1 MSVEVGFWRVDGDQ
15 RKIHFTP
22 MPDERRLEDI
32 ITRDLDVV
40 DPNLLLIGRQVST
53 AFGTLIDLLAL
64 DADGN
69 LVVIELKRAKTP
81 REVIAQLLDY
91 GSWVRTL
98 EDDDI
103 ARIFADHQR
112 RYSPGR
118 EELSLDD
125 AFKARFNV
133 PDLPEELN
141 ESHRLVLVAG
151 ELDAAS
157 ERIVTYLNE
166 EHGVAINAV
175 FFRFF
180 RDGDAEYLSR
190 AWLLDPS
197 ETSQVARETR
207 GEGPWNGEYYV
218 SFGEG
223 PRRSWQDAMRHG
235 FISAGGGAW
244 YTNTLRQLAPGDR
257 IWVNVPGRGYVGV
270 GKVTETATS
279 ITEFTLPDAEGVSRP
294 VTEVVSTA
302 PDPSESEDELEHYVR
317 VQWLH
322 TVPLGHAVRE
332 KGFFGNQ
339 NTVARPRTSKWPHT
353 VERLKVRF
361 GLQRDETKEP
371 GTHVNKPRQPETGL

>member
-1 MSVEVGFWRVDGDQ
+1 MSVEVGFWRVDGDL
-15 RKIHFTP
+15 RRIHFTP
-22 MPDERRLEDI
+22 IPDEQKLEDI
-32 ITRDLDVV
+32 ITTDLGVV

-53 AFGTLIDLLAL
+53 DYGTVIDLLAL

-69 LVVIELKRAKTP
+69 LVVIELKRNKTP

-112 RYSPGR
+112 QGYPGR
-118 EELSLDD
+118 EALSLDE
-125 AFKARFNV
+125 AFKERFGV
-133 PDLPEELN
+133 PELPEELN

-151 ELDAAS
+151 ELDPAS

-180 RDGDAEYLSR
+180 RDGAAEYLSR
-190 AWLLDPS
+190 AWLIDPS
-197 ETSQVARETR
+197 KTTPAAGEAR
-207 GEGPWNGEYYV
+207 GESPWNGEYYV

-223 PRRSWQDAMRHG
+223 DRRSWHDAMRHG

-244 YTNTLRQLAPGDR
+244 YTNTLNQLEPGDR

-270 GKVTETATS
+270 GRVAERAVP
-279 ITEFTLPDAEGVSRP
+279 ITEFTLPDIEGESRP
-294 VTEVVSTA
+294 AAEVLSIA
-302 PDPSESEDELEHYVR
+302 PNPGEPEDELEHYVR
-317 VQWLH
+317 VDWIK
-322 TVPLGHAVRE
+322 TVPLVHAIRE

-353 VERLKVRF
+353 IERLTIGF
-361 GLQRDETKEP
+361 GL
-371 GTHVNKPRQPETGL
+371 